1 MMLQCMVRQFSE
13 WKIMTGVIMWLYR
26 LISGGLPH
34 GMIWLNG
41 V

>member
-1 MMLQCMVRQFSE
+1 
-13 WKIMTGVIMWLYR
+13 MTRVIMWLAR

-34 GMIWLNG
+34 GMIWLNE